1 MSLKRHVL
9 QVVALV
15 TAVALVFGAFAG
27 TASAKKMSKA
37 KKAKVRAELRKQV
50 KRNPGVVKRKS
61 FLKRAALVNFKLP
74 VTIRLRNPCNPS
86 QNPTGS
92 ASPGGALLTTENCAA
107 QGTALNQRTIPS
119 ANVNLGPSLGTR
131 SVAIGGALAA
141 VVEFQDTYD
150 GGALGNVN
158 LKILPGDK
166 TLTTSSV
173 PLLWNND
180 ITKPGTR
187 SDANFAKANFRA
199 GSPLYY
205 KIADKYD
212 GIEDNTWTAGGLFA
226 AGAVDAGFAAPA
238 EQGCANYTSTTIGS
252 GTIGGGPAQYAP
264 QTAAFNAPVGYSA
277 LFYNAPLD
285 LGFGVGAGLPGYTVY
300 SMGGSPNGVHLPI
313 HTGVD
318 DPNNIKAGGV
328 VGNNDW
334 IGSNPNPF
342 PTGSAPTTG
351 SGLQN
356 NPTTGGAPASYGNAA
371 DTVLR
376 TNALSLGIAPGGI
389 SVNMSTGT
397 QVGATSGGLT
407 SAQGSQDVTLGYS
420 GGQANL
426 FGNIPGK
433 NVGIDVTVNLATKIN
448 SIVRI
453 MDQDI
458 FKTPGLIE
466 GEDFPAG
473 IFNCRQIVTGAVQ
486 NYIPGVRLTGQLRI
500 APAITKDGKVRIA
513 KATVASD
520 VNNPDRVALSACLI
534 PAKPYNA
541 YLAGSTDTAAKK
553 IPTAG
558 GVPAGGLFY
567 GSGPP
572 AGIIPASTNGALP
585 SNSDAERYPNLAE
598 GNAPST
604 VRCNSDTTPELADII
619 RRSGLTGTVAGLPTP
634 NDPAYAGVTYNGSQ
648 ASVAGDIT
656 VNPID
661 VDVLLGD
668 QPVGT

>member
-1 MSLKRHVL
+1 VSLRRHVL

-27 TASAKKMSKA
+27 SASAKKMTKGQ
-37 KKAKVRAELRKQV
+37 KAKVRAELRKQV
-50 KRNPGVVKRKS
+50 KKNPGAVKRKS

-74 VTIRLRNPCNPS
+74 VTIRLRNPCTNENGANPGPTVGGNPVGVALTN
-86 QNPTGS
+86 QNC
-92 ASPGGALLTTENCAA
+92 LT

-158 LKILPGDK
+158 LKILPGNK

-180 ITKPGTR
+180 ITNPVTRADSNFLKSVARPGGALAALQPLVD
-187 SDANFAKANFRA
+187 SGVGNF
-199 GSPLYY
+199 
-205 KIADKYD
+205 DKQVCGD
-212 GIEDNTWTAGGLFA
+212 WNQATAGGGPGAPGSGPGFA
-226 AGAVDAGFAAPA
+226 AG
-238 EQGCANYTSTTIGS
+238 
-252 GTIGGGPAQYAP
+252 
-264 QTAAFNAPVGYSA
+264 NAPFSAPGAYSS
-277 LFYNAPLD
+277 LFYNVPAN
-285 LGFGVGAGLPGYTVY
+285 LGFGTGAGLPGYTVY
-300 SMGGSPNGVHLPI
+300 SVGGSPNGVFLPVLS
-313 HTGVD
+313 GGG
-318 DPNNIKAGGV
+318 DPYNINAGGV
-328 VGNNDW
+328 IGNNNW
-334 IGSNPNPF
+334 IGTNPNPF

-351 SGLQN
+351 SGA
-356 NPTTGGAPASYGNAA
+356 PTSSPASYGNAR

-376 TNALSLGIAPGGI
+376 TNALSLGIAPGGV

-397 QVGATSGGLT
+397 PTTPGGLT
-407 SAQGSQDVTLGYS
+407 TAQGSQDVTLGYS

-453 MDQDI
+453 MDQDV
-458 FKTPGLIE
+458 FKQPSLIE
-466 GEDFPAG
+466 GEPYPAG

-486 NYIPGVRLTGQLRI
+486 NYIPGVRLTGSLRI

-513 KATVASD
+513 KATVSSD
-520 VNNPDRVALSACLI
+520 VNNPDRVALSACLF

-541 YLAGSTDTAAKK
+541 YEPGSSDTSSKV
-553 IPTAG
+553 IPSIGQTL
-558 GVPAGGLFY
+558 AGGLFY
-567 GSGPP
+567 GAGPVLLGDGNDAAP
-572 AGIIPASTNGALP
+572 VS
-585 SNSDAERYPNLAE
+585 SAERYPNLAE

-604 VRCNSDTTPELADII
+604 VPCNADTAPELADII
-619 RRSGLTGTVAGLPTP
+619 RQSGLTGTVSGLPTP
-634 NDPAYAGVTYNGSQ
+634 SDPAYAGVNYNGSQ
-648 ASVAGDIT
+648 ASVAGDIS
-656 VNPID
+656 VNPLD

-668 QPVGT
+668 QPVGS